1 MGLTPARPVWRKCWE
16 RLGCA
21 GIWKAPGLQPP
32 PPELS
37 SPAIKITS
45 ASLVHWLLRKG
56 CRSCWRACWKA
67 GLIASTAEIGKTHLG
82 EASSRQGTAKREGR
96 QVAKGENVDS
106 GCTHTA
112 QDDSTR
118 RSGRLGRF
126 TRTATPP
133 PDRASKPA
141 GPAPGRWQLRPR
153 AAPGT
158 RASPSQTKSAD
169 GCQLCRN
176 RLRTAVP

>member
-1 MGLTPARPVWRKCWE
+1 MGLTPASPVWRKCWE
-16 RLGCA
+16 RLGCV

-45 ASLVHWLLRKG
+45 ASLAHWLLRNG

-96 QVAKGENVDS
+96 QVAKGAMLTAAVLIPLVILS
-106 GCTHTA
+106 GATVSHRETA
-112 QDDSTR
+112 AQSKDPYVR
-118 RSGRLGRF
+118 RVALRGRAKRK
-126 TRTATPP
+126 
-133 PDRASKPA
+133 DR
-141 GPAPGRWQLRPR
+141 GAP
-153 AAPGT
+153 
-158 RASPSQTKSAD
+158 TKSAISFSRK
-169 GCQLCRN
+169 G
-176 RLRTAVP
+176 